1 MDKQLLDGL
10 DNLSEAL
17 VMIAEA
23 LEKKGQQSNSATT
36 NALSSGDFSKQIK
49 EINTGIISIKK
60 DTKKILENQQTI
72 LEMSKKK
79 DKKSSLIEDVG
90 GDQKAES
97 NLKKGVTTI
106 LLIAVGVLAIGLAFK
121 LIGKI
126 DFLSVVG
133 LALAMVLV
141 SIAFEKI
148 AKLKLDIKEA
158 FMASAVMVIMSV
170 AITMSSWVLG
180 LVRPIGFGQALTA
193 ILIAGMFT
201 VISFGIGK
209 LLKAFKGIDI
219 ATAIKSSFLMVLLLP
234 AISIAIAASS
244 WFLGMVKPIGFGQAL
259 TAILIAG
266 MFTVIS
272 FGIGKLVKA
281 FKGLDPGNA
290 LKVGAVMVLLLPALA
305 ISIAASSYALSL
317 VKPIGFAQF
326 VTALAISIIFIALAF
341 AMNLIMPIFK
351 KLKWEDV
358 IKIPALFTTLAI
370 AIMLSSWILSASA
383 DISFMK
389 MLKILVFSVV
399 FAIALVV
406 MGIAALILTKI
417 GVTNIL
423 KGTVAILAI
432 ATAIMLSS
440 LILDE
445 GKYSKSP
452 GFMWTL
458 LTGLSLV
465 VFGIVAYL
473 LNKIGSV
480 ASFVKGGIAILIV
493 AATIMATSHILNLGK
508 YSKYPSLEWVIGVG
522 AGLAAFGIAAVL
534 LGTQV
539 LNPFFYGGLAEI
551 LLVAGTIVA
560 TSYILAAGKYG
571 NYPKTSWVMGV
582 GLAIG
587 AFGLAAIVLGTQ
599 VLNPF
604 FYAGLGEILLVSGTI
619 VEASKIL
626 AKGNYKGG
634 PSLAWATGVSMLLGA
649 FGTAAV
655 ILGILPKSFVKDGIS
670 AIKQIAQVIP
680 DVSKILAK
688 GNYKGGPTLAWAA
701 GTGLIMTGFGTA
713 IVILGALPKMFV
725 RDGVWAI
732 KQISQVI
739 PDVSKI
745 LAKGNYKGGPTLAW
759 AAGTG
764 ALLAGFGAAIVIL
777 GVLPKMFVRDGV
789 SAINQIAN
797 SIPMVS
803 KILSK
808 GVYKGGPDKKWAE
821 RTSAVLSMFAAQV
834 IMLGALPDS
843 LIIDGALA
851 IKRIVMSIVNTSITF
866 WNNQKYFKPI
876 NKNWVTSLKS
886 TLGTFLDISS
896 KVNEQI
902 SLFDMNGVE
911 YMSYR
916 LVDTAAII
924 WRGRKF
930 FSTIIDP
937 NYIKNLSGNIL
948 GFATLAKKLTDL
960 NKGTGLVKSFFGL
973 DPVSQTANSMVK
985 LAGAYDKMATALK
998 RFGGALAS
1006 IDGKKVDVI
1015 RRLTGNMAVLAAMN
1029 EQAFSNMMTTL
1040 ENKGSVFSKLLDVD
1054 KTAKTGP
1061 VVGEGKDK
1069 KGGPLA
1075 NKKPKGKYGEAH
1087 EQFDIMIDLLNNI
1100 NRNTSSLDD
1109 FLAKQGFKAD
1119 ALLDLTMKK

>member
-17 VMIAEA
+17 IMIAEA
-23 LEKKGQQSNSATT
+23 LEKKNTNSNSATA
-36 NALSSGDFSKQIK
+36 NALVSGDFTTQIK
-49 EINTGIISIKK
+49 EINVSIKSIKK

-97 NLKKGVTTI
+97 NLKKGVATI

-121 LIGKI
+121 LIGKV
-126 DFLSVVG
+126 DFLSVVS
-133 LALAMVLV
+133 LSLAMVLV

-148 AKLKLDIKEA
+148 AKLKLNIKEA
-158 FMASAVMVIMSV
+158 AMAAGVMVIMSI

-193 ILIAGMFT
+193 ILVAGMFT
-201 VISFGIGK
+201 VISYGIGK
-209 LLKAFKGIDI
+209 LLKAFKDVDI
-219 ATAIKSSFLMVLLLP
+219 ATAIKSSFIMVLLLP
-234 AISIAIAASS
+234 AISAAVALSS
-244 WFLGMVKPIGFGQAL
+244 WVLALVRPIGFGQAI

-272 FGIGKLVKA
+272 YGMAKLVKS
-281 FKGLDPGNA
+281 FKDLDPASA
-290 LKVGAVMVLLLPALA
+290 LKVSGVMVLLLPALA
-305 ISIAASSYALSL
+305 IAIAISSFALSL
-317 VKPIGFAQF
+317 VKPIGFMQF
-326 VTALAISIIFIALAF
+326 VTALAISVIFIALAF
-341 AMNLIMPIFK
+341 AMNLITPILK

-370 AIMLSSWILSASA
+370 AIMLSSWILSATA
-383 DISFMK
+383 DISFIK
-389 MLKILVFSVV
+389 MLKILVFSVI
-399 FAIALVV
+399 FAVALVV
-406 MGIAALILTKI
+406 MGVAALVLTKI

-423 KGTVAILAI
+423 KGAVAIVAI
-432 ATAIMLSS
+432 ATTIMLSS

-452 GFMWTL
+452 GFMWSL
-458 LTGLSLV
+458 LTGLSIV
-465 VFGIVAYL
+465 VFGIVADL
-473 LNKIGSV
+473 LNAIGSPTT
-480 ASFVKGGIAILIV
+480 FIKGGIAILIV
-493 AATIMATSHILNLGK
+493 AATIMAASHILDKGK
-508 YSKYPSLEWVIGVG
+508 YSKYPTLSWVLGVG
-522 AGLAAFGIAAVL
+522 TSLAAFGIAAVL

-560 TSYILAAGKYG
+560 TSYILDKGKYG
-571 NYPKTSWVMGV
+571 NYPKVSWAMGV
-582 GLAIG
+582 GLVIG

-619 VEASKIL
+619 VETSKIL

-634 PSLAWATGVSMLLGA
+634 PSLGWATGVSMLLGA

-655 ILGILPKSFVKDGIS
+655 VLGILPKSFVKDGIS

-680 DVSKILAK
+680 DISKILAK
-688 GNYKGGPTLAWAA
+688 GNYKDGPTL
-701 GTGLIMTGFGTA
+701 G
-713 IVILGALPKMFV
+713 
-725 RDGVWAI
+725 
-732 KQISQVI
+732 
-739 PDVSKI
+739 
-745 LAKGNYKGGPTLAW
+745 W

-764 ALLAGFGAAIVIL
+764 AMLTGFGAAIVIL

-789 SAINQIAN
+789 WAITQITNA
-797 SIPMVS
+797 IPNIS

-808 GVYKGGPDKKWAE
+808 GVYKGGPSLDWSKK
-821 RTSAVLSMFAAQV
+821 TSTMLSLFSSKVL
-834 IMLGALPDS
+834 MLGALPDS
-843 LIIDGALA
+843 IIIDGVLG
-851 IKRIVMSIVNTSITF
+851 IKRIVMSIVNTSITL
-866 WNNQKYFKPI
+866 WNNQKYFKPVD
-876 NKNWVTSLKS
+876 KNWVTSLKS
-886 TLGTFLDISS
+886 TIGTFLDIIKGKKASILE
-896 KVNEQI
+896 VAGIQWMAN
-902 SLFDMNGVE
+902 
-911 YMSYR
+911 R
-916 LVDTAAII
+916 LVSTAEII
-924 WRGRKF
+924 WKGKKF

-948 GFATLAKKLTDL
+948 GFATLAKKLTDI
-960 NKGTGLVKSFFGL
+960 NKGAGIVKTFFGL

-985 LAGAYDKMATALK
+985 LANAYDKMASALK

-1029 EQAFSNMMTTL
+1029 EQAFNSMMTTL
-1040 ENKGSVFSKLLDVD
+1040 ENKGSVFAQLLDAD
-1054 KTAKTGP
+1054 KTKTGP
-1061 VVGEGKDK
+1061 VVGEGKGK
-1069 KGGPLA
+1069 KVGPVEKA
-1075 NKKPKGKYGEAH
+1075 KNKGKYGDTH
-1087 EQFDIMIDLLNNI
+1087 QQLDIMIDLLNNI
-1100 NRNTSSLDD
+1100 NHNTSSLDD
-1109 FLAKQGFKAD
+1109 FLAKQGFNAD
-1119 ALLDLTMKK
+1119 PVVDLTMKK

>member
-23 LEKKGQQSNSATT
+23 LDKKGQGSNSATT
-36 NALSSGDFSKQIK
+36 NALVSGDFTKQIK
-49 EINTGIISIKK
+49 EINTGILSIKK

-79 DKKSSLIEDVG
+79 DKKSSLIEEVG
-90 GDQKAES
+90 EDQKAEG

-133 LALAMVLV
+133 LAMAMVLV

-193 ILIAGMFT
+193 ILIAGMFS

-209 LLKAFKGIDI
+209 LIKAFKDTDI

-234 AISIAIAASS
+234 AIAVGIAVSS
-244 WFLGMVKPIGFGQAL
+244 WALAMVRPIGFGQAI

-272 FGIGKLVKA
+272 FGIGKLVNA
-281 FKGLDPGNA
+281 FKDIDPA
-290 LKVGAVMVLLLPALA
+290 SAFKVGATMVLLLPAMALA
-305 ISIAASSYALSL
+305 IAASSYALSL
-317 VKPIGFAQF
+317 VKPIGFEQF

-383 DISFMK
+383 DITFMK
-389 MLKILVFSVV
+389 MLKILVFSVI

-406 MGIAALILTKI
+406 MGIAALVLTKI

-423 KGTVAILAI
+423 KGLVAIIAI
-432 ATAIMLSS
+432 ATAITLSS

-445 GKYSKSP
+445 GKYSNYP

-458 LTGLSLV
+458 FTGLSLV
-465 VFGIVAYL
+465 VFGVVADL
-473 LNKIGSV
+473 LNTIGSV

-508 YSKYPSLEWVIGVG
+508 YNKYPSLEWVIGVG

-560 TSYILAAGKYG
+560 TSHILAAGKYG
-571 NYPKTSWVMGV
+571 NYPKASWVMGV

-619 VEASKIL
+619 VESSKIL

-655 ILGILPKSFVKDGIS
+655 VLGILPKSFFKDGIS

-701 GTGLIMTGFGTA
+701 GTGLIMTGFSAA
-713 IVILGALPKMFV
+713 IVILGVLPKMFV
-725 RDGVWAI
+725 RDGITAI
-732 KQISQVI
+732 KQIAQVI

-764 ALLAGFGAAIVIL
+764 ALLTGFGAAIVIL

-789 SAINQIAN
+789 SAITQITN
-797 SIPMVS
+797 VIPNVS
-803 KILSK
+803 KILAK
-808 GVYKGGPDKKWAE
+808 GNYKGGPDLKWGAK
-821 RTSAVLSMFAAQV
+821 TSGLLSMFAAQV
-834 IMLGALPDS
+834 IFLGALPDS

-851 IKRIVMSIVNTSITF
+851 IKRVVMSIVNTSITF
-866 WNNQKYFKPI
+866 WNNKKYFKPI
-876 NKNWVTSLKS
+876 DKNWITSLKS
-886 TLGTFLDISS
+886 TVNTFLDIVKQTK
-896 KVNEQI
+896 KVSVLDI
-902 SLFDMNGVE
+902 GGVQW
-911 YMSYR
+911 MAHK

-924 WRGRKF
+924 WKGRKF

-948 GFATLAKKLTDL
+948 GFATLAKKLTNL

-998 RFGGALAS
+998 KFGGALAS
-1006 IDGKKVDVI
+1006 IDAKKVDVI

-1029 EQAFSNMMTTL
+1029 EQAFSSMMTTL
-1040 ENKGSVFSKLLDVD
+1040 ESKGSVFAKLLDVD
-1054 KTAKTGP
+1054 KGKTGP

-1069 KGGPLA
+1069 KGVGLA
-1075 NKKPKGKYGEAH
+1075 NKKPKGKYGETH
-1087 EQFDIMIDLLNNI
+1087 EQLDIMIDLLNNI

>member
-23 LEKKGQQSNSATT
+23 LDKKGQGSNSATT
-36 NALSSGDFSKQIK
+36 NALVSGDFTKQIK
-49 EINTGIISIKK
+49 EINTGILSIKK

-79 DKKSSLIEDVG
+79 DKKSSLIEEVG
-90 GDQKAES
+90 EDQKAEG

-133 LALAMVLV
+133 LAMAMVLV

-193 ILIAGMFT
+193 ILIAGMFS

-209 LLKAFKGIDI
+209 LIKAFKDTDI

-234 AISIAIAASS
+234 AIAVGIAVSS
-244 WFLGMVKPIGFGQAL
+244 WALAMVRPIGFGQAI

-272 FGIGKLVKA
+272 FGIGKLVNA
-281 FKGLDPGNA
+281 FKDIDPA
-290 LKVGAVMVLLLPALA
+290 SAFKVGATMVLLLPAMALA
-305 ISIAASSYALSL
+305 IAASSYALSL
-317 VKPIGFAQF
+317 VKPIGFEQF

-383 DISFMK
+383 DITFMK
-389 MLKILVFSVV
+389 MLKILVFSVI

-406 MGIAALILTKI
+406 MGIAALVLTKI

-423 KGTVAILAI
+423 KGLVAIIAI
-432 ATAIMLSS
+432 ATAITLSS

-445 GKYSKSP
+445 GKYSNYP

-458 LTGLSLV
+458 FTGLSLV
-465 VFGIVAYL
+465 VFGVVADL
-473 LNKIGSV
+473 LNTIGSV

-508 YSKYPSLEWVIGVG
+508 YNKYPSLEWVIGVG

-560 TSYILAAGKYG
+560 TSHILAAGKYG
-571 NYPKTSWVMGV
+571 NYPKASWVMGV

-619 VEASKIL
+619 VESSKIL

-655 ILGILPKSFVKDGIS
+655 VLGILPKSFFKDGIS

-701 GTGLIMTGFGTA
+701 GTG
-713 IVILGALPKMFV
+713 
-725 RDGVWAI
+725 
-732 KQISQVI
+732 
-739 PDVSKI
+739 
-745 LAKGNYKGGPTLAW
+745 
-759 AAGTG
+759 
-764 ALLAGFGAAIVIL
+764 ALLTGFGAAIVIL

-789 SAINQIAN
+789 SAITQITN
-797 SIPMVS
+797 VIPNVS
-803 KILSK
+803 KILAK
-808 GVYKGGPDKKWAE
+808 GNYKGGPDLKWGAK
-821 RTSAVLSMFAAQV
+821 TSGLLSMFAAQV
-834 IMLGALPDS
+834 IFLGALPDS

-851 IKRIVMSIVNTSITF
+851 IKRVVMSIVNTSITF
-866 WNNQKYFKPI
+866 WNNKKYFKPI
-876 NKNWVTSLKS
+876 DKNWITSLKS
-886 TLGTFLDISS
+886 TVNTFLDIVKQTK
-896 KVNEQI
+896 KVSVLDI
-902 SLFDMNGVE
+902 GGVQW
-911 YMSYR
+911 MAHK

-924 WRGRKF
+924 WKGRKF

-998 RFGGALAS
+998 KFGGALAS
-1006 IDGKKVDVI
+1006 IDAKKVDVI

-1029 EQAFSNMMTTL
+1029 EQAFSSMMTTL
-1040 ENKGSVFSKLLDVD
+1040 ESKGSVFAKLLDVD
-1054 KTAKTGP
+1054 KGKTGP

-1069 KGGPLA
+1069 KGVGLA
-1075 NKKPKGKYGEAH
+1075 NKKPKGKYGETH
-1087 EQFDIMIDLLNNI
+1087 EQLDIMIDLLNNI

>member
-17 VMIAEA
+17 VMIAEI

-36 NALSSGDFSKQIK
+36 NALISGDFTTQIK
-49 EINTGIISIKK
+49 EINVGIKSIKK
-60 DTKKILENQQTI
+60 DTQKILENQQTI
-72 LEMSKKK
+72 LEISKKK

-90 GDQKAES
+90 GDQKTES
-97 NLKKGVTTI
+97 NLKKGVSTI

-121 LIGKI
+121 LIGKV
-126 DFLSVVG
+126 DFLSVVS
-133 LALAMVLV
+133 LSLAMVLV
-141 SIAFEKI
+141 AIAFEKI

-180 LVRPIGFGQALTA
+180 LV
-193 ILIAGMFT
+193 
-201 VISFGIGK
+201 
-209 LLKAFKGIDI
+209 
-219 ATAIKSSFLMVLLLP
+219 
-234 AISIAIAASS
+234 
-244 WFLGMVKPIGFGQAL
+244 KPIGFGQAL

-272 FGIGKLVKA
+272 YGIGKLLKAFKGVDIGTAIKSSFIMVLLLPAISAGIALSSWALALVRPIGFTQAITAILIAGMFTVISYGIGKLVKA
-281 FKGLDPGNA
+281 FKDLDPGSA
-290 LKVGAVMVLLLPALA
+290 LKVGGVMVLLLPALA
-305 ISIAASSYALSL
+305 LAIAASSYALSL

-326 VTALAISIIFIALAF
+326 VTALAISVIFIALAF

-370 AIMLSSWILSASA
+370 AITLSSWILSASA
-383 DISFMK
+383 DITFMK
-389 MLKILVFSVV
+389 MLKILVFSVI

-406 MGIAALILTKI
+406 MGIAALVLTKI
-417 GVTNIL
+417 GVTNVL
-423 KGTVAILAI
+423 KGLVAIVAI

-445 GKYSKSP
+445 GKYNKYP

-458 LTGLSLV
+458 FTGLSLV
-465 VFGIVAYL
+465 VFGIVADL
-473 LNKIGSV
+473 LNTIGGV
-480 ASFVKGGIAILIV
+480 ATFVKGGIAILIV
-493 AATIMATSHILNLGK
+493 AATIMATSHILDKGK
-508 YSKYPSLEWVIGVG
+508 YSKYPTLSWVLGVG
-522 AGLAAFGIAAVL
+522 ASLAAFGIAAVL

-560 TSYILAAGKYG
+560 TSYILDKGKYG
-571 NYPKTSWVMGV
+571 NYPKVSWVMGV
-582 GLAIG
+582 GLVIG

-634 PSLAWATGVSMLLGA
+634 PSLGWATGVSMLLGA

-655 ILGILPKSFVKDGIS
+655 VLGILPKSFVKDGIS

-701 GTGLIMTGFGTA
+701 GTGLIMTGFGAA

-739 PDVSKI
+739 PDISKI
-745 LAKGNYKGGPTLAW
+745 LSKGNYKGGPTSEW
-759 AAGTG
+759 STKTG
-764 ALLAGFGAAIVIL
+764 A
-777 GVLPKMFVRDGV
+777 M
-789 SAINQIAN
+789 
-797 SIPMVS
+797 
-803 KILSK
+803 
-808 GVYKGGPDKKWAE
+808 
-821 RTSAVLSMFAAQV
+821 LSMFSTQV

-843 LIIDGALA
+843 LVIDGVLS

-876 NKNWVTSLKS
+876 DKNWITSLKS
-886 TLGTFLDISS
+886 TIGVFLDIVKNTNKAS
-896 KVNEQI
+896 I
-902 SLFDMNGVE
+902 LDIAGVQW
-911 YMSYR
+911 MANR
-916 LVDTAAII
+916 LVNTAEII
-924 WRGRKF
+924 WKGRKF
-930 FSTIIDP
+930 FGTIIDP

-948 GFATLAKKLTDL
+948 GFATLAKKLTDI
-960 NKGTGLVKSFFGL
+960 NKGAGLIKTMFGL

-985 LAGAYDKMATALK
+985 LASAYDKMATALK
-998 RFGGALAS
+998 KFGGALAS
-1006 IDGKKVDVI
+1006 IDGKKVDII

-1029 EQAFSNMMTTL
+1029 EQAFNSMMTTL
-1040 ENKGSVFSKLLDVD
+1040 ENKGSVFAQLLDVD
-1054 KTAKTGP
+1054 KTKTGP
-1061 VVGEGKDK
+1061 VVGEGKGK
-1069 KGGPLA
+1069 KAGPIEKA
-1075 NKKPKGKYGEAH
+1075 KPKGKYGETH
-1087 EQFDIMIDLLNNI
+1087 QQLDIMIDLLNNI
-1100 NRNTSSLDD
+1100 NHNTSSLDD

-1119 ALLDLTMKK
+1119 AVVDLTMRK